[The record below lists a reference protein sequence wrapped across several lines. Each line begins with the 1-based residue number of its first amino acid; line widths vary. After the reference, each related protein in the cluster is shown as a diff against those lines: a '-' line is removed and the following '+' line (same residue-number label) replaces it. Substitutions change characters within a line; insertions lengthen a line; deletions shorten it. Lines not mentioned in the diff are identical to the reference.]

1 MIGDRQEVN
10 IDDMTFYV
18 QMYEPFKA
26 IKVLGNLQK
35 IILPVLKKTLA
46 GMEDVDGILDKDLSS
61 IKDFAQVMPL
71 LEGLFG
77 GLSENLDGDKL
88 EKLMNMLLDSNYV
101 STKHPQTEKLVKLDK
116 SVINQIFTGNL
127 SAMFTLAFNVVK
139 VNYADFFT
147 TLSTRFGNLGVF
159 TGKTTKSPVR

>member
-1 MIGDRQEVN
+1 
-10 IDDMTFYV
+10 
-18 QMYEPFKA
+18 
-26 IKVLGNLQK
+26 
-35 IILPVLKKTLA
+35 
-46 GMEDVDGILDKDLSS
+46 
-61 IKDFAQVMPL
+61 
-71 LEGLFG
+71 
-77 GLSENLDGDKL
+77 
-88 EKLMNMLLDSNYV
+88 MNMLLDSNYV